1 METKMNHT
9 TYDEPRKDTLN
20 TKNRSGF
27 VLLLS
32 LLAIVLGM
40 MIYGFVLHRSDLKV
54 RHQQEQSPGD
64 YPWTEESL
72 IVDKDSGKQV
82 QEPYPEQAQFTKA
95 VELFVRVN
103 QDDQRRGKMS
113 LLVRPDGMVFGSWN
127 AKYKNKV
134 ENISHEVMLG
144 DFEGNIVPSI
154 VYTDQNDEE
163 DQSKLF
169 FITKGNFV
177 MIEELHNNNNRVR
190 RVQGNIYVTGWIEPD
205 LSATGKLHLTSDKV
219 NQIIY
224 QWRALAGKPVE
235 NPF

>member
-1 METKMNHT
+1 MNHINCNKSC
-9 TYDEPRKDTLN
+9 RHILN

-27 VLLLS
+27 VLILL
-32 LLAIVLGM
+32 LLAIVLGI

-54 RHQQEQSPGD
+54 QHQQEQSPDD

-72 IVDKDSGKQV
+72 IIDRDSGGQV
-82 QEPYPEQAQFTKA
+82 QAPYPEQAQFKKA
-95 VELFVRVN
+95 VELIPRVS
-103 QDDQRRGKMS
+103 QGDERRGKMS
-113 LLVRPDGMVFGSWN
+113 LIVRPDGLVFGSWN

-134 ENISHEVMLG
+134 ENKSHEVMLG

-154 VYTDQNDEE
+154 VYVDQNDEE

-177 MIEELHNNNNRVR
+177 MIEELHNKNNRLR
-190 RVQGNIYVTGWIEPD
+190 RVQGYIYVTGWIEPD